1 MASINAKVAIAT
13 DSSQPEVAPFNF
25 KDELLASVPSLRAF
39 ALSLTYNG
47 DRADDL
53 VQETLVRAWAN
64 RENYRPDTH
73 LKAWLFTIL
82 RNQFY
87 TECRKR
93 QREVED
99 ADGSYAERL
108 VTMPDQT
115 KHLDFVRFRKAMT
128 MLPNDQREVLLLV
141 GASGFSYEEAAEICN
156 VAVGTVKSRINRGR
170 AKLAELLGMSSP
182 SDHAEDDTMLAAI
195 SGPMSSHRMVE

>member
-1 MASINAKVAIAT
+1 MAEAALKTMPAV
-13 DSSQPEVAPFNF
+13 SSDVTSTPFVF

-64 RENYRPDTH
+64 RETYRPDTH

-115 KHLDFVRFRKAMT
+115 KHIDFVRFREAMKL
-128 MLPNDQREVLLLV
+128 LPNDQREVLLLV
-141 GASGFSYEEAAEICN
+141 GASGFSYEEAAEICH

-170 AKLAELLGMSSP
+170 AKLAEILGMSSP
-182 SDHAEDDTMLAAI
+182 SDHADDDTMLAAI

>member
-1 MASINAKVAIAT
+1 MANAV
-13 DSSQPEVAPFNF
+13 FNF
-25 KDELLASVPSLRAF
+25 KEELLAAVPSLRAF
-39 ALSLTYNG
+39 ALSLTYNA

-64 RENYRPDTH
+64 RETYRPDTH

-108 VTMPDQT
+108 VTMPDQV
-115 KHLDFVRFRKAMT
+115 KHLDFVRFREALKK
-128 MLPNDQREVLLLV
+128 LPDDQREVLLLV
-141 GASGFSYEEAAEICN
+141 GANGFSYEEAATICD

-170 AKLAELLGMSSP
+170 AKLAELLGMANP
-182 SDHAEDDTMLAAI
+182 SDHAEDSTLLAAT
-195 SGPMSSHRMVE
+195 SGAMSAHRMVE